1 MRLPKLTDRTSGVLL
16 HPTSLPGGDLGATAR
31 ETVDFLAAAGQSWW
45 QMLPVGPTGYGN
57 SPYSA
62 QSAFAGNPAL
72 VSFERL
78 VADGILAAKDR
89 RHAGDAHLAS
99 AFLAFSRSGGADDP
113 AFRRFTEETR
123 DWLDEFALYRAIK
136 KVQGEVQWTRWPA
149 PLRDRDAAALARF
162 REETRQEIDFV
173 RFVQWRFFGDWQA
186 LRECAHARGIGLIG
200 DLPIFLAHDSADVWL
215 NRHQFYLDA
224 SGEPTLVAGVPPDYF
239 SATGQRWGNPLYRW
253 AEMRATGFAWW
264 IARFRATLAL
274 FDAVRLDHFIGYT
287 RSWAIPAR
295 EPTAVKGR
303 WRPGPGARFFRA
315 VAAAL
320 GELPLI
326 AEDLGAVTP
335 EVESLRARF
344 GFPGIKLLQFA
355 FGTDPQAPSFLPHN
369 YPRAAVAY
377 TGTHDNDTT
386 AGWFHD
392 LGSGT
397 RDPEQA
403 ALERRAVLRYLG
415 APDGDDAGEDGEKI
429 HWRMIRA
436 IMGSVANVA
445 IVPAQDLLGLGS
457 EARMNH
463 PGTATGNWEF
473 RLSPG
478 ALTPAIAD
486 RLRDLTETYG
496 RTRED
501 ASAGEFSSPERAGER
516 GAKGRAAPDAPR
528 TRRNAGEFSS
538 PERAGERGAKGRAAP
553 DAPRTK

>member
-1 MRLPKLTDRTSGVLL
+1 LRLPKLTDRTSGVLL

-31 ETVDFLAAAGQSWW
+31 EMVDFLAAAGQSWW

-78 VADGILAAKDR
+78 VADGILGAADR
-89 RHAGDAHLAS
+89 RHLCGGHLEN
-99 AFLAFSRSGGADDP
+99 AFLAFSRNGGADDP
-113 AFRRFTEETR
+113 VFRRFTEEAGG
-123 DWLDEFALYRAIK
+123 WLDDFALYRAIK
-136 KVQGEVQWTRWPA
+136 TVHEKVQWTRWPA
-149 PLRDRDAAALARF
+149 PLRDRDPAAMARF
-162 REETRQEIDFV
+162 REETGDEIDFN

-186 LRECAHARGIGLIG
+186 LREYAHARGIGLIG

-215 NRHQFYLDA
+215 NRHQFYLDEA
-224 SGEPTLVAGVPPDYF
+224 GEPTLVAGVPPDYF

-287 RSWAIPAR
+287 RYWAIPAR

-397 RDPEQA
+397 RDAEQSA
-403 ALERRAVLRYLG
+403 VERQKALRYLG
-415 APDGDDAGEDGEKI
+415 APDDDDARDDGREI

-436 IMGSVANVA
+436 IMGSVADVV

-463 PGTATGNWEF
+463 PGTATGNWSF
-473 RLSPG
+473 RLEPG
-478 ALTPAIAD
+478 ALTPSIAD
-486 RLRDLTETYG
+486 RLRDLTETYE
-496 RTRED
+496 RRR
-501 ASAGEFSSPERAGER
+501 PEA
-516 GAKGRAAPDAPR
+516 
-528 TRRNAGEFSS
+528 
-538 PERAGERGAKGRAAP
+538 
-553 DAPRTK
+553 

>member
-1 MRLPKLTDRTSGVLL
+1 LRLPKLIDRTSGVLL
-16 HPTSLPGGDLGATAR
+16 HPTSLPGEDLGATAR
-31 ETVDFLAAAGQSWW
+31 EMVDFLAAAGQSWW

-78 VADGILAAKDR
+78 VADGMLGVNDR
-89 RHAGDAHLAS
+89 RHVCDGHLAN
-99 AFLAFSRSGGADDP
+99 AFIAFSRSGGSDDP
-113 AFRRFTEETR
+113 DFQRFTEEEGG
-123 DWLDEFALYRAIK
+123 WLDDFALYRAIK
-136 KVQGEVQWTRWPA
+136 KVHGEVQWTHWPA
-149 PLRDRDAAALARF
+149 PLRDRDPAALARF
-162 REETRQEIDFV
+162 REETREEIEFT
-173 RFVQWRFFGDWQA
+173 RFVQWRFSRDWQA
-186 LRECAHARGIGLIG
+186 LRGYAHARGIGLIG

-215 NRHQFYLDA
+215 NRQQFYLDDA
-224 SGEPTLVAGVPPDYF
+224 GEPTLVAGVPPDYF
-239 SATGQRWGNPLYRW
+239 SASGQRWGNPLYRW

-264 IARFRATLAL
+264 IARFRATFAL

-287 RSWAIPAR
+287 RYWAIPAR
-295 EPTAVKGR
+295 EPTAMNGR

-326 AEDLGAVTP
+326 AEDLGVVTP
-335 EVESLRARF
+335 AVESLRARF

-369 YPRAAVAY
+369 YPRAAVVY

-397 RDPEQA
+397 RTAEQS
-403 ALERRAVLRYLG
+403 ALERHTALRYLG
-415 APDGDDAGEDGEKI
+415 APDDDDGQEI

-463 PGTATGNWEF
+463 PGTATGNWSF
-473 RLSPG
+473 RLQPG

-486 RLRDLTETYG
+486 RLRDLTEIYG
-496 RTRED
+496 RGR
-501 ASAGEFSSPERAGER
+501 PE
-516 GAKGRAAPDAPR
+516 
-528 TRRNAGEFSS
+528 S
-538 PERAGERGAKGRAAP
+538 
-553 DAPRTK
+553 

>member
-1 MRLPKLTDRTSGVLL
+1 MLL

-31 ETVDFLAAAGQSWW
+31 ELVDFLAAAGQSWW

-72 VSFERL
+72 VDAERL
-78 VADGILAAKDR
+78 LEDGLLAAGDR
-89 RHAGDAHLAS
+89 RRTHEEQLS
-99 AFLAFSRSGGADDP
+99 RAFLAFSEGGGVNHPD
-113 AFRRFTEETR
+113 FRRFTGQAEG
-123 DWLDEFALYRAIK
+123 WLDDFAVYRALK
-136 KVQGEVQWTRWPA
+136 GVQGEVQWTRWPS
-149 PLRDRDAAALARF
+149 PLRERDPEALAHFCRGHQ
-162 REETRQEIDFV
+162 RELDFT
-173 RFVQWRFFGDWQA
+173 RFVQWRFFGDWQV
-186 LRECAHARGIGLIG
+186 LRDYAHVRGLGLIG

-215 NRHQFYLDA
+215 NRHQFYLDGA
-224 SGEPTLVAGVPPDYF
+224 GEPTLVAGVPPDYF

-287 RSWAIPAR
+287 RYWAIPAR

-335 EVESLRARF
+335 AVESLRARF

-386 AGWFHD
+386 VGWFQA
-392 LGSGT
+392 LGSG
-397 RDPEQA
+397 RHAPGQSPPERQ
-403 ALERRAVLRYLG
+403 AVLRYLG
-415 APDGDDAGEDGEKI
+415 APDGDGAGEAGEKI

-436 IMGSVANVA
+436 IMGSVADMA
-445 IVPAQDLLGLGS
+445 IVPVQDLLGLGS

-463 PGTATGNWEF
+463 PGTATGNWSF
-473 RLSPG
+473 RLEPG

-496 RTRED
+496 RARQD
-501 ASAGEFSSPERAGER
+501 ASAGELTSPDRAGER
-516 GAKGRAAPDAPR
+516 GDQGRAAPDAPR
-528 TRRNAGEFSS
+528 TQ
-538 PERAGERGAKGRAAP
+538 
-553 DAPRTK
+553 

>member
-31 ETVDFLAAAGQSWW
+31 EMVDFLAAAGQSWW

-78 VADGILAAKDR
+78 VADGILGAADR
-89 RHAGDAHLAS
+89 PDVCGGHLAN
-99 AFLAFSRSGGADDP
+99 AFVAFSRNGGADNPD
-113 AFRRFTEETR
+113 FRRFTEETR
-123 DWLDEFALYRAIK
+123 AWLDDFAIYRAIK
-136 KVQGEVQWTRWPA
+136 TVQGEVQWTRWPA

-173 RFVQWRFFGDWQA
+173 RFVQWRFFGDWQL
-186 LRECAHARGIGLIG
+186 LREYAHARGIGLIG

-215 NRHQFYLDA
+215 NRHQFFLDDA
-224 SGEPTLVAGVPPDYF
+224 GEPTLVAGVPPDYF

-287 RSWAIPAR
+287 RYWAIPAR
-295 EPTAVKGR
+295 EPTAIKGR

-397 RDPEQA
+397 RDPEQS
-403 ALERRAVLRYLG
+403 ALERRAALRYLG
-415 APDGDDAGEDGEKI
+415 APEGDDAGEDGEKI

-463 PGTATGNWEF
+463 PGTATGNWSF

-496 RTRED
+496 RRR
-501 ASAGEFSSPERAGER
+501 PEA
-516 GAKGRAAPDAPR
+516 
-528 TRRNAGEFSS
+528 
-538 PERAGERGAKGRAAP
+538 
-553 DAPRTK
+553 

>member
-1 MRLPKLTDRTSGVLL
+1 MLL
-16 HPTSLPGGDLGATAR
+16 HPTSLPGEDLGATAR
-31 ETVDFLAAAGQSWW
+31 ELVDFLAAAGQSWW

-72 VSFERL
+72 VSTDRLIADGLLAEKDRERPPDERL
-78 VADGILAAKDR
+78 RAAFAAFGEGGSGRELAPFA
-89 RHAGDAHLAS
+89 
-99 AFLAFSRSGGADDP
+99 
-113 AFRRFTEETR
+113 EEAR
-123 DWLDEFALYRAIK
+123 GWLDDFALYRALK
-136 KVQGEVQWTRWPA
+136 RENGERQWTRWPA
-149 PLRDRDAAALARF
+149 PLRDRDPAAIDRARATLAL
-162 REETRQEIDFV
+162 EIDFT
-173 RFVQWRFFGDWQA
+173 RFVQWRFFGDWRA
-186 LRECAHARGIGLIG
+186 LRDYAHARGIGLIG

-215 NRHQFYLDA
+215 NRRHFYLDP

-287 RSWAIPAR
+287 RYWAIPAH

-326 AEDLGAVTP
+326 AEDLGVVTP
-335 EVESLRARF
+335 AVESLRARF
-344 GFPGIKLLQFA
+344 GFPGLKLLQFA

-392 LGSGT
+392 HGSGT
-397 RDPEQA
+397 RSAEQA
-403 ALERRAVLRYLG
+403 ALERWTALRYLG
-415 APDGDDAGEDGEKI
+415 APDGDDGREI

-445 IVPAQDLLGLGS
+445 IVPVQDLLGLGS
-457 EARMNH
+457 NARMNQ
-463 PGTATGNWEF
+463 PGTATGNWSF
-473 RLSPG
+473 RLEPG
-478 ALTPAIAD
+478 ALTPAVAD
-486 RLRDLTETYG
+486 RLRDLSETYG
-496 RTRED
+496 RVRSD
-501 ASAGEFSSPERAGER
+501 ASAGEFTSPERAGER
-516 GAKGRAAPDAPR
+516 GAQGR
-528 TRRNAGEFSS
+528 E
-538 PERAGERGAKGRAAP
+538 AP

>member
-1 MRLPKLTDRTSGVLL
+1 MVRTSTPRGLVRSGRAGFSYVVLPDVSRDL
-16 HPTSLPGGDLGATAR
+16 CLEVQFRWDGG
-31 ETVDFLAAAGQSWW
+31 
-45 QMLPVGPTGYGN
+45 
-57 SPYSA
+57 
-62 QSAFAGNPAL
+62 GNP
-72 VSFERL
+72 E
-78 VADGILAAKDR
+78 LA
-89 RHAGDAHLAS
+89 
-99 AFLAFSRSGGADDP
+99 
-113 AFRRFTEETR
+113 RFTEETR
-123 DWLDEFALYRAIK
+123 DWLEDFALYRAIK
-136 KVQGEVQWTRWPA
+136 RDNGERQWTLWPA
-149 PLRDRDAAALARF
+149 PLRDRDAAAVDRAREMLASEVAF
-162 REETRQEIDFV
+162 T

-186 LRECAHARGIGLIG
+186 LRAYAQARGIGLIG

-224 SGEPTLVAGVPPDYF
+224 AGEPTLVAGVPPDYF

-287 RSWAIPAR
+287 RYWAIPAR
-295 EPTAVKGR
+295 EPTAEKGR

-392 LGSGT
+392 LGSG
-397 RDPEQA
+397 RRAPEQS

-415 APDGDDAGEDGEKI
+415 APDGGDAGEDGEKI

-457 EARMNH
+457 NARMNQ
-463 PGTATGNWEF
+463 PGTATGNWSF
-473 RLSPG
+473 RLEPG
-478 ALTPAIAD
+478 ALTPAVAD

-496 RTRED
+496 RRR
-501 ASAGEFSSPERAGER
+501 PEA
-516 GAKGRAAPDAPR
+516 
-528 TRRNAGEFSS
+528 
-538 PERAGERGAKGRAAP
+538 
-553 DAPRTK
+553 